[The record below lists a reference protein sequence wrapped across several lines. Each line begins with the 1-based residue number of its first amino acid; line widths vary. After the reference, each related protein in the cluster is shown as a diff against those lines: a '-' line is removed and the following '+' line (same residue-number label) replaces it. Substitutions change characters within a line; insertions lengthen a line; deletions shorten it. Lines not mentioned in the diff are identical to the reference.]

1 MRYLAA
7 AAVLGLGAG
16 AAVGAREGSSVPD
29 SVGPAARSLA
39 RAAAVP
45 DDLLPR
51 FRRAAGGPHDPQ
63 RASTCAGN
71 AAGAAWADV
80 DGDGNL
86 DVYLPDPSG
95 PGQLWVAGARARFTR
110 RSLREAGI
118 PAASANAASFA
129 DYDDD
134 GRPDLYIAARG
145 PDLLL
150 HNLGGGRFED
160 VATTAGTADS
170 GPGTS
175 AAWADYD
182 GDGRL
187 DVFVTDGDNC
197 GEARAT
203 PDHLF
208 RNDGGGRFAD
218 VTSSL
223 GGGGSAT
230 DGIGLQGVWSDVDGD
245 GDPDLYLA
253 NDHLGLRANQLWRND
268 GAGPRGWRFTPAGRS
283 SGAAVA
289 MSSMG
294 AASGDVDGDGRPDLV
309 ISDMGRPPLVLLRRG
324 RSYAARTLPASPA
337 SRHPI
342 SWGVALADFDNDGHA
357 DVLAAGGALGLD
369 RGRQPDTLYLGN
381 GRGGFAVAGRA
392 SGIGDGGRGR
402 GVAVADVNR
411 DGLLDVLITRLGQ
424 APLLLVNHGAARPT
438 RRHWLELTLR
448 GTRSPRD
455 PCGAVVRAT
464 AGRWRAVRTLSCGS
478 DGAASSEHLVHLGL
492 GSRRRVRLTIHWPS
506 GRRQQIVS
514 ARADRR
520 LTVVEPR

>member
-1 MRYLAA
+1 MRYLAM

-16 AAVGAREGSSVPD
+16 AAVGAREGSSTRN
-29 SVGPAARSLA
+29 SAAPAARSLA

-45 DDLLPR
+45 DELLPR
-51 FRRAAGGPHDPQ
+51 FRPAAGGPHDPQ
-63 RASTCAGN
+63 RASSCAGN
-71 AAGAAWADV
+71 AAGAAWADI
-80 DGDGNL
+80 DGDGNV

-95 PGQLWVAGARARFTR
+95 PGQLWVAGAGGRFTK
-110 RSLREAGI
+110 RSLTDAGI

-145 PDLLL
+145 QDHLL
-150 HNLGGGRFED
+150 HNLGSGRFED
-160 VATTAGTADS
+160 VARSAGTLDP

-175 AAWADYD
+175 AAWADYN

-197 GEARAT
+197 TKPRAT

-218 VTSSL
+218 VTARL
-223 GGGGSAT
+223 GSGGATT
-230 DGIGLQGVWSDVDGD
+230 DGIGLQGVWSDVDRD

-253 NDHLGLRANQLWRND
+253 NDDLGYRPNQLWRND
-268 GAGPRGWRFTPAGRS
+268 GAGPSGWRFTPIGDA

-309 ISDMGRPPLVLLRRG
+309 ISDMGRAPLVLLRRG
-324 RSYAARTLPASPA
+324 RSFAARRFPSSPR
-337 SRHPI
+337 SPRPI
-342 SWGVALADFDNDGHA
+342 TWGVVLADFDNDGNI
-357 DVLAAGGALGLD
+357 DLLAAGGALGLD
-369 RGRQPDTLYLGN
+369 RQRQPDALYLGN
-381 GRGGFAVAGRA
+381 GRGGFAVAGPA
-392 SGIGDGGRGR
+392 SGIGDAGRGR

-411 DGLLDVLITRLGQ
+411 DGLLDVLVTRLGQ
-424 APLLLVNHGAARPT
+424 TPLLLVNHGPT
-438 RRHWLELTLR
+438 QGPRGHWLELTLR

-455 PCGAVVRAT
+455 PCGAVVRAS
-464 AGRWRAVRTLSCGS
+464 AGRWHAVRTLSCGS
-478 DGAASSEHLVHLGL
+478 DGAASAEHVVHFGL
-492 GSRRRVRLTIHWPS
+492 GSRRRVRVTIRWPS
-506 GRRQQIVS
+506 GRRQSIAP
-514 ARADRR
+514 ARVDR
-520 LTVVEPR
+520 LLAVTEPR